1 MFLVLKTWDV
11 TWWLSFRREKKRLG
25 AWFVRGRSFSVISLG
40 ISNSLFLFL
49 LLIFSFSLAFFICGR
64 VSQGLQVGSPFF
76 HFKYVE
82 LWNQGKGKFFQILGV
97 YTCGCNGYAF
107 NFYVV
112 ECCVFFVFASVDA
125 TGIIMFVICYFG
137 CQIGFFDPKNLV
149 KHIKFVEFGFV

>member
-1 MFLVLKTWDV
+1 M
-11 TWWLSFRREKKRLG
+11 
-25 AWFVRGRSFSVISLG
+25 
-40 ISNSLFLFL
+40 
-49 LLIFSFSLAFFICGR
+49 
-64 VSQGLQVGSPFF
+64 GSPFF

-125 TGIIMFVICYFG
+125 TGIIMFVSLCVCVPVYV
-137 CQIGFFDPKNLV
+137 CVCVCVCLCV
-149 KHIKFVEFGFV
+149 

>member
-1 MFLVLKTWDV
+1 M
-11 TWWLSFRREKKRLG
+11 
-25 AWFVRGRSFSVISLG
+25 
-40 ISNSLFLFL
+40 
-49 LLIFSFSLAFFICGR
+49 
-64 VSQGLQVGSPFF
+64 GSPFF